1 MALRIAAPAKI
12 NLHLAVGQLA
22 PDGYHPVDTV
32 LQTLAFGDT
41 VTITPGGPGFTCT
54 PDLGLSADENLAWRA
69 ARAMAEEFDHP
80 LDVALVVEKRVPAGA
95 GLGGASAD
103 AAAVL
108 VGLATLWG
116 AEVGDRRLVDI
127 ARSLGADVPFF
138 LEGGASLFT
147 GRGDVLARRLRALDA
162 PIVLVKPETG
172 VPTGAA
178 YAAFDALGIPAPVS
192 PDPLIAA
199 LEADDVRAVAGL
211 LYNAMTPASA
221 GLVPDVAEALAH
233 VAGSAGVLGAAM
245 AGSGSAVFGI
255 CASTASAEDCAA
267 AARAAGLWAVS
278 TRTQPDG
285 CVVEAS

>member
-1 MALRIAAPAKI
+1 MALRIAAPAKM

-41 VTITPGGPGFTCT
+41 VTITPGGPGFSCT

-138 LEGGASLFT
+138 LEGGAALFT

-199 LEADDVRAVAGL
+199 LEADDVRAVAAPSLQRDDARVCRVSYLTSPKRSHTL
-211 LYNAMTPASA
+211 LAAPASSERRWPA
-221 GLVPDVAEALAH
+221 AVRPS
-233 VAGSAGVLGAAM
+233 SA
-245 AGSGSAVFGI
+245 SAR
-255 CASTASAEDCAA
+255 STASAEDCAA
-267 AARAAGLWAVS
+267 AARAAGLWAVCHPHPAGWL
-278 TRTQPDG
+278 RG
-285 CVVEAS
+285 